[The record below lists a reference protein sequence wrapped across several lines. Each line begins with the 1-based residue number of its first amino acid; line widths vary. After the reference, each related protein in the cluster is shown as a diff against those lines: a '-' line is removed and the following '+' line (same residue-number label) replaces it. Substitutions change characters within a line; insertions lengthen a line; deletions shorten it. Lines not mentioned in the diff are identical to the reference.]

1 MSGTRRE
8 LHLGLMF
15 WATGT
20 HTAGWRYPGARA
32 DGAFDIGFIQEV
44 TRLVEAAKFDFLF
57 LGDRLAT
64 DPALAKTNPAQM
76 SRMEPFTVASALA
89 AATSHIG
96 IAVTANPTYYDP
108 YTVARLT
115 ASLDHLSR
123 GRAAWNLVTGADGA
137 AAYNFSRDGHWDTE
151 KRYDWADE
159 FVDVVRALWDSWED
173 DAFTRDKTGGRY
185 IDQTKLHTIDHV
197 GEHFSVKGP
206 LNVARPPQGQVIL
219 LHAGTSDRSRELGA
233 READVI
239 FAGQPDLES
248 AKEYYADVKARAA
261 RYGRTADEIQILPGL
276 SVVVAPTTTEA
287 VRIYDRLNSLVP
299 LDPAHET
306 VDSVRFGG
314 LGQGLKRN
322 LASVSQVL
330 GVDVTGYGIDDP
342 VSREVF
348 DSSAPAGR
356 KVFAGITE
364 TTRRTVAGAPPITY
378 FDLINGITVG
388 SRTVVGNP
396 VEVAD
401 HIQRWFEEGAADG
414 FNIFP
419 DFVPGSVQA
428 FTELVVPELQR
439 RGLFRTEYAGTTF
452 RDHLGL
458 ERPGNRHDN
467 RRPLLSEPN

>member
-1 MSGTRRE
+1 MSGPRRE

-20 HTAGWRYPGARA
+20 HTAGWRYPGARS
-32 DGAFDIGFIQEV
+32 DGAFDIAFIQQV

-76 SRMEPFTVASALA
+76 SRMEPFTVASAIA

-137 AAYNFSRDGHWDTE
+137 AAHNFSRDGHWDTE

-159 FVDVVRALWDSWED
+159 FVEVVRALWDSWED
-173 DAFTRDKTGGRY
+173 DAFTRDKAGGRY
-185 IDQTKLHTIDHV
+185 IDESKLHTIDHV
-197 GEHFSVKGP
+197 GEHFSVRGP

-239 FAGQPDLES
+239 FAGQPDLDS

-261 RYGRTADEIQILPGL
+261 RYGRTADEIRILPGL
-276 SVVVAPTTTEA
+276 SVVVAPTTAAA
-287 VRIYDRLNSLVP
+287 VEIYDRLNSLVP
-299 LDPAHET
+299 LDPEHET
-306 VDSVRFGG
+306 VESVRFGG

-330 GVDVTGYGIDDP
+330 EVEVTGHGVHDP

-348 DSSAPAGR
+348 DAAAPAGR
-356 KVFAGITE
+356 KIFAGITE
-364 TTRRTVAGAPPITY
+364 TTRRTVGGAAPITY

-388 SRTVVGNP
+388 SRTVVGDP
-396 VEVAD
+396 IEVAD

-439 RGLFRTEYAGTTF
+439 RGLFRTEYPGTTF

-458 ERPGNRHDN
+458 ERPANRH
-467 RRPLLSEPN
+467 RERTPLVPEPN

>member
-1 MSGTRRE
+1 MSGKQRE

-20 HTAGWRYPGARA
+20 HTAGWRYPGARS

-44 TRLVEAAKFDFLF
+44 TRLVEDAKFDFLF

-76 SRMEPFTVASALA
+76 SRMEPFTVASAIA

-115 ASLDHLSR
+115 ASLDHLSG

-159 FVDVVRALWDSWED
+159 FVEVVRDLWDSWED
-173 DAFTRDKTGGRY
+173 DAFTRDKSGGRY
-185 IDQTKLHTIDHV
+185 IDESKLHTIDHV

-206 LNVARPPQGQVIL
+206 LNVARPPQGQVVL

-248 AKEYYADVKARAA
+248 AREYYADVKSRAA
-261 RYGRTADEIQILPGL
+261 RYGRGPDEIQILPGL
-276 SVVVAPTTTEA
+276 SVVVAPTTAAA
-287 VRIYDRLNSLVP
+287 VQVYDRLNALVP
-299 LDPAHET
+299 LDPEHET

-330 GVDVTGYGIDDP
+330 GVDVTDRTIHDP
-342 VSREVF
+342 VAQEVF
-348 DSSAPAGR
+348 DGSGDAGR
-356 KVFAGITE
+356 KVFAGITA
-364 TTRRTVAGAPPITY
+364 TTRRTVAGPEPITY

-388 SRTVVGNP
+388 SRTVVGDP
-396 VEVAD
+396 IEIAD
-401 HIQRWFEEGAADG
+401 HIQLWFEQDAADG

-419 DFVPGSVQA
+419 DFVPGSVRA

-439 RGLFRTEYAGTTF
+439 RGLFRIDYDGTTF
-452 RDHLGL
+452 RDHLRLG
-458 ERPGNRHDN
+458 RPGNRH
-467 RRPLLSEPN
+467 RGPGPALTEPN

>member
-1 MSGTRRE
+1 MSEPQRE

-20 HTAGWRYPGARA
+20 HTAGWRYPGAKA
-32 DGAFDIGFIQEV
+32 DGAFDIAFIQEV

-76 SRMEPFTVASALA
+76 SRMEPFTVAAAIA

-108 YTVARLT
+108 YTVARLLG
-115 ASLDHLSR
+115 SLDHLSG

-137 AAYNFSRDGHWDTE
+137 AAHNFSRDAHWDTE

-159 FVDVVRALWDSWED
+159 FVDVVRDLWDSTED
-173 DAFTRDKTGGRY
+173 DAFPRDKVGGRFL
-185 IDQTKLHTIDHV
+185 DESKLHTIDHV
-197 GEHFSVKGP
+197 GEHFSVRGP
-206 LNVARPPQGQVIL
+206 LNVARPPQGQVVL

-239 FAGQPDLES
+239 FAGQPNLE
-248 AKEYYADVKARAA
+248 AAQEYYADVKARAA
-261 RYGRTADEIQILPGL
+261 RYGRTDHDIRILPGL
-276 SVVVAPTTTEA
+276 SVVVGATTAAA
-287 VRIYDRLNSLVP
+287 VEVYDRLNALLP
-299 LDPAHET
+299 LDPEGEV
-306 VDSVRFGG
+306 VDTVRFGG

-322 LASVSQVL
+322 LASVSRVL
-330 GVDVTGYGIDDP
+330 GVDVTGYGHHDP
-342 VSREVF
+342 VPRAIF
-348 DSSAPAGR
+348 DTSGPEGR

-364 TTRRTVAGAPPITY
+364 TTRRTVAGPEPITF

-388 SRTVVGNP
+388 TRTVVGDA

-401 HIQRWFEEGAADG
+401 HIQYWFEERAADG

-419 DFVPGSVQA
+419 DFVPGSVRA

-439 RGLFRTEYAGTTF
+439 RKLFRTEYPGTTF

-458 ERPGNRHDN
+458 ARPAA
-467 RRPLLSEPN
+467 RRRRLAV